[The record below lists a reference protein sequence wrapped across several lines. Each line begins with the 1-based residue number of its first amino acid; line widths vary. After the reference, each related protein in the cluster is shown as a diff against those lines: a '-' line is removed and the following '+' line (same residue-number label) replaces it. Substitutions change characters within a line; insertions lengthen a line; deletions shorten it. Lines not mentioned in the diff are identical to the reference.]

1 MKNIVCI
8 STSNYHPFPTRKQN
22 VMNRLQDAEIIYI
35 NPPFTIL
42 APVKDRS
49 LFKKL
54 FDYKKVGE
62 KVKDNITVFS
72 PPPLLPLF
80 NKYRFINRINQRILA
95 AFIRGKIKEAGSKPG
110 LQNPGSENP
119 GRDKP
124 YLWCYS
130 PTSADL
136 VDLIPNQGVIYD
148 CVDRHSAYP
157 GHINPQVVDKME
169 ADLAAKSLQVFC
181 TAEGLYETLIKYNQ
195 NTLLIANG
203 ANYELFAKAQGNYQD
218 PGERPVFGFVGM
230 LQDCIEYDYMAALA
244 QAFPK
249 GQILLIGRSLPGV
262 DLSPL
267 AAYENIKFL
276 GLMPQEKLPEVMK
289 TFHVCLNL
297 FKDNELSA
305 HVSPLK
311 FYEYLATGKPIVSTA
326 VPAQVRDFEDVI
338 FIAEN
343 REDFVVKCKEAL
355 KIEAPERIARRIE
368 YAKEASWDSIVK
380 KMEAAIEKTLNKS
393 EVANE
398 TDK

>member
-22 VMNRLQDAEIIYI
+22 VMNRLQDAQIIYI

-42 APVKDRS
+42 APIKDRS
-49 LFKKL
+49 LL
-54 FDYKKVGE
+54 KKVFDFRKPGN
-62 KVKDNITVFS
+62 KVKENITVFS
-72 PPPLLPLF
+72 PPPLLPFF
-80 NKYRFINRINQRILA
+80 NKYRFINKINQRILA
-95 AFIRGKIKEAGSKPG
+95 AFIKRKIRETSF
-110 LQNPGSENP
+110 S
-119 GRDKP
+119 KP

-169 ADLAAKSLQVFC
+169 ADLAAKALQVFC
-181 TAEGLYETLIKYNQ
+181 TAEGLYNTLINYNT
-195 NTLLIANG
+195 NTVLMPNG
-203 ANYELFAKAQGNYQD
+203 ANYELFAQAQSDYQE
-218 PGERPVFGFVGM
+218 PGEKPVFGFVGM
-230 LQDCIEYDYMAALA
+230 LQDCIEYEYMTALA
-244 QAFPK
+244 RAFPK

-262 DLSPL
+262 DLSVLTP
-267 AAYENIKFL
+267 YENIKIL
-276 GLMPQEKLPEVMK
+276 GLMAQEKVPDVMK

-297 FKDNELSA
+297 FKDNELST

-326 VPAQVRDFEDVI
+326 VPAQVRRYEDVI

-343 REDFVVKCKEAL
+343 KEDFVVKCREAL
-355 KIEAPERIARRIE
+355 EKEDPERRAKRIE
-368 YAKEASWDSIVK
+368 YAKEASWDNIVK
-380 KMEAAIEKTLNKS
+380 RMEATIEETLSKS
-393 EVANE
+393 EY
-398 TDK
+398 